1 MNQFGHAHLTLAA
14 GLLFL
19 AGCGDGKA
27 PTSPS
32 GPSSFLSGTWRGT
45 VTIEA
50 TGQPPTSAPMM
61 WTFVVVPQSNLQSF
75 NATIQSQHP
84 WLPITMQGVADIAPS
99 ANPPTQIGTEG
110 NYTSPRGCRG
120 VFGSFGN
127 AEATRIEASFD
138 GADCNDTTFRGTVTL
153 TKDGAR

>member
-1 MNQFGHAHLTLAA
+1 MKQFGHAHLTVAA
-14 GLLFL
+14 GLLVI
-19 AGCGDGKA
+19 AGCGDGKP

-50 TGQPPTSAPMM
+50 TGQPPTSAPIT
-61 WTFVVVPQSNLQSF
+61 WTFVVVPQSNQQSF

-110 NYTSPRGCRG
+110 NYSSPRGCRG
-120 VFGSFGN
+120 VFGSFGT

-138 GADCNDTTFRGTVTL
+138 GADCNDTTFYGRVTL

>member
-1 MNQFGHAHLTLAA
+1 VSQFGHAHLTVAA

-32 GPSSFLSGTWRGT
+32 GPLSFLSGTWRGT

-50 TGQPPTSAPMM
+50 TGQPPASAPMT
-61 WTFVVVPQSNLQSF
+61 WTFVVVPQSNQQSF

-110 NYTSPRGCRG
+110 NYSSPRGCRG
-120 VFGSFGN
+120 VFGSFGI

>member
-1 MNQFGHAHLTLAA
+1 MKQFSHAHLTVAA
-14 GLLFL
+14 GLLVM
-19 AGCGDGKA
+19 AGCGDGKP

-32 GPSSFLSGTWRGT
+32 GPSSFLTGSWRGT

-50 TGQPPTSAPMM
+50 AGQPPTSAPMT
-61 WTFVVVPQSNLQSF
+61 WTFVVVPQSNQQSF

-110 NYTSPRGCRG
+110 NYSSPRGCRG
-120 VFGSFGN
+120 VFGSFGT
-127 AEATRIEASFD
+127 AEAARIEASFD
-138 GADCNDTTFRGTVTL
+138 GADCNDTTFYGRVTL